1 MIQILKGIADI
12 FYTLINIVV
21 NTLQAIAVLI
31 VNIPHYITFLVN
43 SLNLLPD
50 VVIPFLLIS
59 IYIYVMYILVGRS
72 TN

>member
-21 NTLQAIAVLI
+21 STLQAIAVLI

-59 IYIYVMYILVGRS
+59 IYIYVMYIIVGRS